1 MLLRVGMAA
10 LPFCLCLLLGA
21 GLIVGTVGPVTP
33 VQAADASRAE
43 KGKGLHG
50 QPWAFG
56 ASQSREDALWQRSV
70 NPHDMQHR
78 ATPDSKPHTIGEGLD
93 QLKPKRAAGKKDNV
107 GLSWDRRNGGWRSS
121 ASPNTPDEHLP
132 VESEHRVRAF
142 ADVPAGDGL
151 DIKMGPEVI
160 VKDGK
165 ETPYSSKRNETPKSS
180 VGMGM
185 QFKLDF

>member
-1 MLLRVGMAA
+1 MRLRIGFAA
-10 LPFCLCLLLGA
+10 LPFCLYLLLGA
-21 GLIVGTVGPVTP
+21 GLTAGPV
-33 VQAADASRAE
+33 QQARAADATRSKNE
-43 KGKGLHG
+43 GVHG

-56 ASQSREDALWQRSV
+56 VSQSREEALWQSSV
-70 NPHDMQHR
+70 NAHDMQDR
-78 ATPDSKPHTIGEGLD
+78 ATPDRKSKAHDISPSADQSPQKRSRGKRDSIGM
-93 QLKPKRAAGKKDNV
+93 
-107 GLSWDRRNGGWRSS
+107 SWDRQKGRWRSS
-121 ASPNTPDEHLP
+121 AAPNTPDEHLP
-132 VESEHRVRAF
+132 VESEHHVRAY

-165 ETPYSSKRNETPKSS
+165 ETPYTGKRNEDPKSS